1 MSKSDNLLK
10 AINTPKAPA
19 AIGTYSQAVEAG
31 GFLYVSGQ
39 IPLDPK
45 TNNIVEGKIKEQT
58 EQVLFNIAS
67 ILQARGV
74 VMDRVVKTEVYLAN
88 IKDFKAMNEVYAKFF
103 TAEVKPARQAMEV
116 AALPKEVLIE
126 ISCIA
131 YVGE

>member
-1 MSKSDNLLK
+1 M
-10 AINTPKAPA
+10 
-19 AIGTYSQAVEAG
+19 
-31 GFLYVSGQ
+31 
-39 IPLDPK
+39 
-45 TNNIVEGKIKEQT
+45 
-58 EQVLFNIAS
+58 FNIAS